1 MLNGIPVSPGIAIGK
16 VLLLDNRISAVPKY
30 KINKGRIVKEVTRF
44 IRAINKTKKEL
55 IQIQRKFIDKVGKT
69 HAAIFDVHLL
79 MLEDSSLI
87 EDTIVRIRE
96 EQYNVEFV
104 FSQVLEKAAKNLS
117 VVDDEYMMERAAD
130 INDVGRRVLKN
141 LLARKHVDLSN
152 LKDKV
157 VLISHDLSPSDT
169 AQMNKDKVIG
179 FATEMGGRTSHTAI
193 MARTLEIP
201 AVVGVGDITQ
211 KVITGNTIIIDGV
224 KGTVIVNPSS
234 SILEKYLKKRTEIK
248 SLEKKLSRLRYVRA
262 DTLDGKKILLAANIE
277 SQDEVH
283 SIAMHG
289 ANGIGLYRTEFLYL
303 NRKSIPS
310 EEEQFNAYKFV
321 AQKIYPQN
329 VVIRTLDLGGDKF
342 MSELGTPKEMN
353 SFLGLRAIRF
363 CLKQPDI
370 FKPQLRAILRASHY
384 GNVSIMFPMISGLS
398 ELREAKVIVETVKK
412 ELDKENLPYD
422 KNLKIGAMIEVPS
435 AALIADILAK
445 EADFFSIGTNDL
457 IQYSFAVDRVD
468 EKISY
473 LYRPNHPAVYRL
485 IKMIIDAANKSN
497 IPVSICGEMAGTPA
511 SVLALL
517 GLGLLRFSMASIR
530 IPEIKK
536 LVRNVS
542 TDDTKKI
549 AKHVLELSTG
559 KEADR
564 YLRSKIE
571 KIISRAEID
580 IYG

>member
-79 MLEDSSLI
+79 MLEDSSLV
-87 EDTIVRIRE
+87 EDTIALIRE

-117 VVDDEYMMERAAD
+117 AVDDEYMMERAAD

-234 SILEKYLKKRTEIK
+234 FVLEKYLKKRTEIK

-342 MSELGTPKEMN
+342 ISELGTPKEMN

-370 FKPQLRAILRASHY
+370 FKPHLRAILRASHY

-398 ELREAKVIVETVKK
+398 ELREAKVIVETAKK

-559 KEADR
+559 KEANR
-564 YLRSKIE
+564 YLKSKIK
-571 KIISRAEID
+571 KIISRSEIE